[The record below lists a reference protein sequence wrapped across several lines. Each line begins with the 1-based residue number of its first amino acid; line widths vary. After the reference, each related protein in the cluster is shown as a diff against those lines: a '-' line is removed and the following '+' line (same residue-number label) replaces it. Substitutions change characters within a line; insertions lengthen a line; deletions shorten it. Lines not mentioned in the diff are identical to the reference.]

1 MTEIITTSLD
11 GVTLALT
18 HPDRPLFPDGFT
30 KGELIS
36 YYVEVADV
44 LLPHLAGRPITRVRF
59 PQGTAGDSFYE
70 KNLPA
75 GAPPWVRTLPVA
87 TSSGPLPY
95 VLAEDRPTLA
105 WLGNLAAV
113 EFHTPQWRVGD
124 AILGPAGVVL
134 DGADEPLTR
143 VLMVD
148 LDPGEGLTIADSA
161 TAAIL
166 AATTLADLGLEAL
179 VKSSGNKGLQLSV
192 PIAPTPCSE
201 VHAWARSLAG
211 LLARRHPRTFVATMA
226 KAARAGLVYV
236 DFGQNLA
243 ARNTISPYSVRGVE
257 VPSVATPLTWDE
269 VGGLTRRTRPLRISP
284 AEVLNRISRNGDLWQ
299 EALRGDASASL
310 PTLGT

>member
-201 VHAWARSLAG
+201 VHAWARALAG
-211 LLARRHPRTFVATMA
+211 LLARRHPRTFVATMS
-226 KAARAGLVYV
+226 KAARAELVYV

-269 VGGLTRRTRPLRISP
+269 VGGLTRRIRPLRISP
-284 AEVLNRISRNGDLWQ
+284 TEVLNRISRNGDLWQ

>member
-1 MTEIITTSLD
+1 MTESITTSLD

-201 VHAWARSLAG
+201 VHAWARALAG
-211 LLARRHPRTFVATMA
+211 LLARRHPRTFVATMS
-226 KAARAGLVYV
+226 KAARAELVYV

-269 VGGLTRRTRPLRISP
+269 VGGLTRRIRPLRISP
-284 AEVLNRISRNGDLWQ
+284 TEVLHRISRNGDLWQ